1 LIGVQNVAGTHSYI
15 YRPDGLRNSKTF
27 NGTTIKHV
35 WDGQNISL
43 EMDDSGNIIDIYT
56 RGINLIKSVANGY
69 YLYNAHGDVVQL
81 TDANGVVTKS
91 YNYDAFGNERNP
103 DTTDAN
109 PFRYCGEYFDKETGT
124 IYLRS
129 RYYDPAIGRFT
140 QQDAWGYANPSDPL
154 SLNLY
159 TYANNNPI
167 MYMDS
172 SGRFAILA
180 TIGIVAIGT
189 LVGGALDLGSQLIAN
204 GGDFETVNWRSVGAS
219 AAAGAVTTGMGI
231 LTGGL
236 SLGATGTIAAGALIA
251 GEGYFVYNAVNGT
264 PNTAVGTV
272 IAMSS
277 GAIVGGVT
285 YKIANAPMK
294 LSSNKGTR
302 KTVFPE
308 DPKTFN
314 PDGLVRKEYNNGK
327 IIKWH
332 DPKTG
337 KAVYEWNAD
346 PKYGNHYHVT
356 PDGKNRIPHPDR
368 RHTYKTRGKCS

>member
-1 LIGVQNVAGTHSYI
+1 
-15 YRPDGLRNSKTF
+15 
-27 NGTTIKHV
+27 
-35 WDGQNISL
+35 
-43 EMDDSGNIIDIYT
+43 
-56 RGINLIKSVANGY
+56 
-69 YLYNAHGDVVQL
+69 
-81 TDANGVVTKS
+81 
-91 YNYDAFGNERNP
+91 
-103 DTTDAN
+103 
-109 PFRYCGEYFDKETGT
+109 
-124 IYLRS
+124 
-129 RYYDPAIGRFT
+129 
-140 QQDAWGYANPSDPL
+140 
-154 SLNLY
+154 
-159 TYANNNPI
+159 
-167 MYMDS
+167 
-172 SGRFAILA
+172 
-180 TIGIVAIGT
+180 
-189 LVGGALDLGSQLIAN
+189 
-204 GGDFETVNWRSVGAS
+204 
-219 AAAGAVTTGMGI
+219 MGI

-294 LSSNKGTR
+294 LSSNKGTS